1 MGYINLG
8 KKIYMI
14 NMANV
19 VGELQYIFLVKHQTS
34 FLHVLIIS
42 GINVVI
48 SERFDIFFEP
58 LMEELKMLWEVRI
71 HVKC

>member
-1 MGYINLG
+1 MGYINLW

>member
-1 MGYINLG
+1 
-8 KKIYMI
+8 MI